1 MSSNT
6 SEINYDRINDYSS
19 VRISLA
25 NPADIKGVW
34 SHGEVKKPETIN
46 YRTYRPERDG
56 LFCERIFGP
65 EKDWECSCG
74 KYRGMK
80 YKGMVCDR
88 CGVKVAHSRV
98 RRKRMGHIILAAPVV
113 HIWFFKA
120 MPSRLG
126 TLLNMKTSSLEKI
139 IYFQDYV
146 VIDPRETELEERQ
159 VLTED
164 EYKKARSDFGEN
176 FEAGMGAEAVKR
188 LLERL
193 DLVKLAI
200 DLRTELFAE
209 HEKGKPSKQKLRD
222 LVKRLKVVESLRD
235 SGLGGPAN
243 RPEWMVLDSIP
254 VIPPDLR
261 PLVLLDSGNFATSDL
276 NDLYR
281 RIINRNNRLKKLCDL
296 NAPEV
301 IIRNEKRM
309 LQQSVDALF
318 DNGRCKRPVLGNS
331 NRPLK
336 SLTDMIKGK
345 QGRFREN
352 LLGKRVDYSARS
364 VIVVGPEL
372 RLHQCGLPKKIALEL
387 FQPFIIRRLKEMKFA
402 DTIKSAKKM
411 LERKDDHIWDILEE
425 VTRSHPVLLNRAP
438 TLHRMGIQAFEPVLI
453 EGNAIRI
460 HPLVCKG
467 FNADFDGDQ
476 MAVHLPLSVEAQIE
490 ATVLMMS
497 TNNIFSPANGQ
508 PIITPSQDIVM
519 GCYYLTA
526 ARGAMGESGE
536 AGEGMSFFGVEE
548 VYTAYGHRKLGVH
561 ARIHL
566 RLPAGKVFVTERLVG
581 ERLKIDEEICQDHD
595 RKITTVGRVIF
606 NEILD
611 PRMPF
616 YDLSLSSKMLAR
628 IIADCYQILGRRAT
642 IDLLDRMKM
651 LGFRESTRS
660 GLSFATDDLR
670 TPVNKT
676 KVLADS
682 DKEVNKYQ
690 AQFDEGDMTEKERY
704 NKVID
709 VWTRARDAITG
720 KMMTELRDERRKD
733 EHGNMRPYL
742 NPIYLM
748 AHSGARGG
756 IEQIRQLAGLR
767 GLMAK
772 PNGTIIET
780 PIKASFKE
788 GLSVLEYFSSTHGAR
803 KGLADT
809 ALKTA
814 DSGYLTRKLADVAQN
829 VVITIHDCGT
839 TQGVTKQAL
848 MKGDE
853 VERPLSDILR
863 GRVSRNTIM
872 HPTTDKVLVEENDM
886 ITWEAGKEIDKLSEM
901 GLDKVMVRS
910 PMTCQAALG
919 ICRLCYGMDLA
930 TGSMVEEG
938 MAVGIIAAQSIG
950 EPGTQLTMRTFHI
963 GGVVRR
969 DVVDDQLKVRKPG
982 KLKFNRVTTVLK
994 VGDASGDQ
1002 RIVTSRNGEVTITTG
1017 AKGATTETYAIPYG
1031 STLFM
1036 TDGQDAGKDEVIC
1049 RWDHH
1054 VIPIVAETDGIVRY
1068 EDIIDGETLRRET
1081 DSDTGQERLVILEHR
1096 GDRHPQIVIVDEKG
1110 EKNWATYLPEKAF
1123 IDVLDGQKVSAGML
1137 IAKTTRE
1144 LGGTQDITG
1153 GLPRVTEIFE
1163 ARRPRDPAV
1172 MAEVTGLVRLG
1183 DKKRNKR
1190 TVHVDEQDERG
1201 TRTGNEREHQ
1211 IPSGKHLRVQNGDY
1225 VKAGDPLVHGP
1236 LVPHD
1241 ILSINGI
1248 EAVQNYLVREIQSV
1262 YRNQRVDIDD
1272 KHIEIIV
1279 AQMLRKVKVEQMG
1292 DTGLLPGSVI
1302 DKFMFRSV
1310 NERLRDC
1317 VKIKSQ
1323 NDSRYDSGKI
1333 ISKESYEAERR
1344 ELEDAGRKPATWD
1357 KPVPAKSSPLLLGIT
1372 KASVQSESFISAAS
1386 FQETTKVLT
1395 EAALAGKVDY
1405 LVGLKENVILGHL
1418 IPAGTGF
1425 SQHQQSTLRV
1435 AGQVDGPTGIPTH
1448 AAAKA

>member
-1 MSSNT
+1 
-6 SEINYDRINDYSS
+6 
-19 VRISLA
+19 
-25 NPADIKGVW
+25 
-34 SHGEVKKPETIN
+34 
-46 YRTYRPERDG
+46 
-56 LFCERIFGP
+56 
-65 EKDWECSCG
+65 
-74 KYRGMK
+74 
-80 YKGMVCDR
+80 
-88 CGVKVAHSRV
+88 
-98 RRKRMGHIILAAPVV
+98 
-113 HIWFFKA
+113 
-120 MPSRLG
+120 
-126 TLLNMKTSSLEKI
+126 
-139 IYFQDYV
+139 
-146 VIDPRETELEERQ
+146 
-159 VLTED
+159 
-164 EYKKARSDFGEN
+164 
-176 FEAGMGAEAVKR
+176 
-188 LLERL
+188 
-193 DLVKLAI
+193 
-200 DLRTELFAE
+200 
-209 HEKGKPSKQKLRD
+209 
-222 LVKRLKVVESLRD
+222 
-235 SGLGGPAN
+235 
-243 RPEWMVLDSIP
+243 
-254 VIPPDLR
+254 
-261 PLVLLDSGNFATSDL
+261 
-276 NDLYR
+276 
-281 RIINRNNRLKKLCDL
+281 
-296 NAPEV
+296 
-301 IIRNEKRM
+301 
-309 LQQSVDALF
+309 
-318 DNGRCKRPVLGNS
+318 
-331 NRPLK
+331 
-336 SLTDMIKGK
+336 
-345 QGRFREN
+345 
-352 LLGKRVDYSARS
+352 
-364 VIVVGPEL
+364 
-372 RLHQCGLPKKIALEL
+372 
-387 FQPFIIRRLKEMKFA
+387 
-402 DTIKSAKKM
+402 
-411 LERKDDHIWDILEE
+411 
-425 VTRSHPVLLNRAP
+425 
-438 TLHRMGIQAFEPVLI
+438 
-453 EGNAIRI
+453 
-460 HPLVCKG
+460 
-467 FNADFDGDQ
+467 
-476 MAVHLPLSVEAQIE
+476 
-490 ATVLMMS
+490 
-497 TNNIFSPANGQ
+497 
-508 PIITPSQDIVM
+508 
-519 GCYYLTA
+519 
-526 ARGAMGESGE
+526 
-536 AGEGMSFFGVEE
+536 
-548 VYTAYGHRKLGVH
+548 
-561 ARIHL
+561 
-566 RLPAGKVFVTERLVG
+566 
-581 ERLKIDEEICQDHD
+581 
-595 RKITTVGRVIF
+595 
-606 NEILD
+606 
-611 PRMPF
+611 
-616 YDLSLSSKMLAR
+616 
-628 IIADCYQILGRRAT
+628 
-642 IDLLDRMKM
+642 
-651 LGFRESTRS
+651 
-660 GLSFATDDLR
+660 
-670 TPVNKT
+670 
-676 KVLADS
+676 
-682 DKEVNKYQ
+682 
-690 AQFDEGDMTEKERY
+690 
-704 NKVID
+704 
-709 VWTRARDAITG
+709 
-720 KMMTELRDERRKD
+720 
-733 EHGNMRPYL
+733 
-742 NPIYLM
+742 
-748 AHSGARGG
+748 
-756 IEQIRQLAGLR
+756 
-767 GLMAK
+767 
-772 PNGTIIET
+772 
-780 PIKASFKE
+780 
-788 GLSVLEYFSSTHGAR
+788 
-803 KGLADT
+803 
-809 ALKTA
+809 
-814 DSGYLTRKLADVAQN
+814 
-829 VVITIHDCGT
+829 
-839 TQGVTKQAL
+839 
-848 MKGDE
+848 
-853 VERPLSDILR
+853 
-863 GRVSRNTIM
+863 
-872 HPTTDKVLVEENDM
+872 
-886 ITWEAGKEIDKLSEM
+886 
-901 GLDKVMVRS
+901 
-910 PMTCQAALG
+910 
-919 ICRLCYGMDLA
+919 
-930 TGSMVEEG
+930 

-1036 TDGQDAGKDEVIC
+1036 VDGQEAGKDEVIC

-1096 GDRHPQIVIVDEKG
+1096 GDRHPQIVIVDDKG
-1110 EKNWATYLPEKAF
+1110 EKTWATYLPEKAF

-1241 ILSINGI
+1241 ILAINGI

>member
-1 MSSNT
+1 MSNT
-6 SEINYDRINDYSS
+6 AEMNYDRINDINS
-19 VRISLA
+19 VRITLA
-25 NPADIKGVW
+25 DPSHIRGTW
-34 SHGEVKKPETIN
+34 SYGEVKKPETIN
-46 YRTYRPERDG
+46 YRTYRPEKDG

-88 CGVKVAHSRV
+88 CGVKVSHSRV
-98 RRKRMGHIILAAPVV
+98 RRKRMGHIELAAPVV

-126 TLLNMKTSSLEKI
+126 TLLDMKTSSLERI

-146 VIDPRETELEERQ
+146 VIHPGDTDLQERQ
-159 VLTED
+159 LLNED
-164 EYKKARSDFGEN
+164 EFKKAREKYGN
-176 FEAGMGAEAVKR
+176 AFEAGMGAEAIKS
-188 LLERL
+188 LLKKL
-193 DLVKLAI
+193 DLVKISLELREKLDEELAKVK
-200 DLRTELFAE
+200 RSA
-209 HEKGKPSKQKLRD
+209 QKVRD

-235 SGLGGPAN
+235 SGMGGSAN
-243 RPEWMVLDSIP
+243 RAEWMVLDCIP

-281 RIINRNNRLKKLCDL
+281 RIINRNNRLKKLVDL

-318 DNGRCKRPVLGNS
+318 DNGRCKRPVLGSS

-387 FQPFIIRRLKEMKFA
+387 FQPFIIRRLKELKYA

-411 LERKDDHIWDILEE
+411 LERKDDQVWDILEE
-425 VTRSHPVLLNRAP
+425 VTKAHPVMLNRAP
-438 TLHRMGIQAFEPVLI
+438 TLHRMGIQAFEPTLI

-476 MAVHLPLSVEAQIE
+476 MAVHLPLSIEAQVE

-526 ARGAMGESGE
+526 TRGELGESGE
-536 AGEGMSFFGVEE
+536 AGEGMVFANPEE
-548 VYTAYGHRKLGVH
+548 VFAAFGQKKLGIH
-561 ARIHL
+561 ARVHL
-566 RLPAGKVFVTERLVG
+566 RLPAGKKFITERVY
-581 ERLKIDEEICQDHD
+581 HD
-595 RKITTVGRVIF
+595 RTAVEEFIVKDNERMTTTVGRIVF
-606 NEILD
+606 NDILF
-611 PRMPF
+611 PEMAF
-616 YDLSLSSKMLAR
+616 YDLALSSKQLSR
-628 IIADCYQILGRRAT
+628 IIADCYQVLGRRAC
-642 IDLLDRMKM
+642 IDLLDRMKVV
-651 LGFRESTRS
+651 GFRESTRS
-660 GLSFATDDLR
+660 GLSFSTDDLR
-670 TPVNKT
+670 TPANKEKELKET
-676 KVLADS
+676 
-682 DKEVNKYQ
+682 DKEVEKYRR
-690 AQFDEGDMTEKERY
+690 QFEEGNITERERY
-704 NKVID
+704 NKTID
-709 VWTRARDAITG
+709 LWTKARDNITKHMMEDLRNDKRPENG
-720 KMMTELRDERRKD
+720 KL
-733 EHGNMRPYL
+733 RPYL
-742 NPIYLM
+742 NPIFLM

-756 IEQIRQLAGLR
+756 IEQIRQLAGMR

-772 PNGTIIET
+772 PNGSIIET
-780 PIKASFKE
+780 PIKANFKE

-829 VVITIHDCGT
+829 VVVTMHDCGT
-839 TQGVTKQAL
+839 TQGLTKSAI
-848 MKGDE
+848 MKGE
-853 VERPLSDILR
+853 EIERSLAETIR
-863 GRVSRNTIM
+863 GRVSRNTIID
-872 HPTTDKVLVEENDM
+872 PRNNATIVEENEM
-886 ITWEAGKEIDKLSEM
+886 MSWEAARAIEAL

-910 PMTCQAALG
+910 PLTCQAQLG
-919 ICRLCYGMDLA
+919 VCRLCYGMDLS
-930 TGSMVEEG
+930 TGSLVEEG

-963 GGVVRR
+963 GGVVKRE
-969 DVVDDQLKVRKPG
+969 LGESEMKTKKSGKVR
-982 KLKFNRVTTVLK
+982 F
-994 VGDASGDQ
+994 Q
-1002 RIVTSRNGEVTITTG
+1002 RIAAVENSKKETVVLGRNGEIQVLGPKNTPI
-1017 AKGATTETYAIPYG
+1017 ETFAVPYG
-1031 STLFM
+1031 AMVLIN
-1036 TDGQDAGKDEVIC
+1036 DGSEIQPGTVIC
-1049 RWDHH
+1049 KWDPH
-1054 VIPIVAETDGIVRY
+1054 ITPIIADRGGKVKFIE
-1068 EDIIDGETLRRET
+1068 IIEGETLRKDIDEI
-1081 DSDTGQERLVILEHR
+1081 TGAERFIIMEHK
-1096 GDRHPQIVIVDEKG
+1096 GEYHPQIVIEDDKG
-1110 EKNWATYLPEKAF
+1110 LKLSVNYLPERAF
-1123 IDVLDGQKVSAGML
+1123 IEVRDGQTVTAGIIL
-1137 IAKTTRE
+1137 AKTTRE
-1144 LGGTQDITG
+1144 VSGTQDITG

-1172 MAEVTGLVRLG
+1172 MAEVAGMVRVG

-1190 TVHVDEQDERG
+1190 LIYVQPVDDNG
-1201 TRTGNEREHQ
+1201 KSTGEEREHQ
-1211 IPSGKHLRVQNGDY
+1211 VPPGKHLRVQTADR
-1225 VKAGDPLVHGP
+1225 VKEGDPLVYGP

-1241 ILSINGI
+1241 ILQISGI
-1248 EAVQNYLVREIQSV
+1248 EAVQHYLVREVQNV
-1262 YRNQRVDIDD
+1262 YRSQRVDIDD

-1279 AQMLRKVKVEQMG
+1279 SQMLRKVKVDTTG
-1292 DTGLLPGSVI
+1292 DSGLLPGSVI
-1302 DKFMFRSV
+1302 DKQAFNAV
-1310 NERLRDC
+1310 NSRLRESC
-1317 VKIKSQ
+1317 KIKKAG
-1323 NDSRYDSGKI
+1323 DSRF
-1333 ISKESYEAERR
+1333 KEGQIVPRPVYEQEKDRI
-1344 ELEDAGRKPATWD
+1344 EQEKGTPPSWVSPTPATCS
-1357 KPVPAKSSPLLLGIT
+1357 VQLLGIT
-1372 KASVQSESFISAAS
+1372 KASVQSDSFISAAS

-1395 EAALAGKVDY
+1395 EAALAGKTDY

-1425 SQHQQSTLRV
+1425 SMHQQALLGLRTLED
-1435 AGQVDGPTGIPTH
+1435 QPLDEE
-1448 AAAKA
+1448 AAIAEAEA

>member
-1 MSSNT
+1 
-6 SEINYDRINDYSS
+6 
-19 VRISLA
+19 
-25 NPADIKGVW
+25 
-34 SHGEVKKPETIN
+34 
-46 YRTYRPERDG
+46 
-56 LFCERIFGP
+56 
-65 EKDWECSCG
+65 
-74 KYRGMK
+74 
-80 YKGMVCDR
+80 
-88 CGVKVAHSRV
+88 
-98 RRKRMGHIILAAPVV
+98 
-113 HIWFFKA
+113 
-120 MPSRLG
+120 
-126 TLLNMKTSSLEKI
+126 
-139 IYFQDYV
+139 
-146 VIDPRETELEERQ
+146 
-159 VLTED
+159 
-164 EYKKARSDFGEN
+164 
-176 FEAGMGAEAVKR
+176 
-188 LLERL
+188 
-193 DLVKLAI
+193 
-200 DLRTELFAE
+200 
-209 HEKGKPSKQKLRD
+209 
-222 LVKRLKVVESLRD
+222 
-235 SGLGGPAN
+235 
-243 RPEWMVLDSIP
+243 
-254 VIPPDLR
+254 
-261 PLVLLDSGNFATSDL
+261 
-276 NDLYR
+276 
-281 RIINRNNRLKKLCDL
+281 
-296 NAPEV
+296 
-301 IIRNEKRM
+301 
-309 LQQSVDALF
+309 
-318 DNGRCKRPVLGNS
+318 
-331 NRPLK
+331 
-336 SLTDMIKGK
+336 
-345 QGRFREN
+345 
-352 LLGKRVDYSARS
+352 
-364 VIVVGPEL
+364 
-372 RLHQCGLPKKIALEL
+372 
-387 FQPFIIRRLKEMKFA
+387 
-402 DTIKSAKKM
+402 
-411 LERKDDHIWDILEE
+411 
-425 VTRSHPVLLNRAP
+425 
-438 TLHRMGIQAFEPVLI
+438 
-453 EGNAIRI
+453 
-460 HPLVCKG
+460 
-467 FNADFDGDQ
+467 
-476 MAVHLPLSVEAQIE
+476 
-490 ATVLMMS
+490 
-497 TNNIFSPANGQ
+497 
-508 PIITPSQDIVM
+508 
-519 GCYYLTA
+519 
-526 ARGAMGESGE
+526 
-536 AGEGMSFFGVEE
+536 
-548 VYTAYGHRKLGVH
+548 
-561 ARIHL
+561 
-566 RLPAGKVFVTERLVG
+566 
-581 ERLKIDEEICQDHD
+581 
-595 RKITTVGRVIF
+595 
-606 NEILD
+606 
-611 PRMPF
+611 
-616 YDLSLSSKMLAR
+616 
-628 IIADCYQILGRRAT
+628 
-642 IDLLDRMKM
+642 
-651 LGFRESTRS
+651 
-660 GLSFATDDLR
+660 
-670 TPVNKT
+670 
-676 KVLADS
+676 
-682 DKEVNKYQ
+682 
-690 AQFDEGDMTEKERY
+690 
-704 NKVID
+704 
-709 VWTRARDAITG
+709 
-720 KMMTELRDERRKD
+720 
-733 EHGNMRPYL
+733 
-742 NPIYLM
+742 
-748 AHSGARGG
+748 
-756 IEQIRQLAGLR
+756 
-767 GLMAK
+767 
-772 PNGTIIET
+772 
-780 PIKASFKE
+780 
-788 GLSVLEYFSSTHGAR
+788 
-803 KGLADT
+803 
-809 ALKTA
+809 
-814 DSGYLTRKLADVAQN
+814 
-829 VVITIHDCGT
+829 
-839 TQGVTKQAL
+839 
-848 MKGDE
+848 
-853 VERPLSDILR
+853 
-863 GRVSRNTIM
+863 
-872 HPTTDKVLVEENDM
+872 
-886 ITWEAGKEIDKLSEM
+886 
-901 GLDKVMVRS
+901 
-910 PMTCQAALG
+910 MTCQAALG

-1123 IDVLDGQKVSAGML
+1123 IDVLDGQKVTAGML

>member
-1 MSSNT
+1 
-6 SEINYDRINDYSS
+6 
-19 VRISLA
+19 
-25 NPADIKGVW
+25 
-34 SHGEVKKPETIN
+34 
-46 YRTYRPERDG
+46 
-56 LFCERIFGP
+56 
-65 EKDWECSCG
+65 
-74 KYRGMK
+74 
-80 YKGMVCDR
+80 
-88 CGVKVAHSRV
+88 
-98 RRKRMGHIILAAPVV
+98 
-113 HIWFFKA
+113 
-120 MPSRLG
+120 
-126 TLLNMKTSSLEKI
+126 
-139 IYFQDYV
+139 
-146 VIDPRETELEERQ
+146 
-159 VLTED
+159 
-164 EYKKARSDFGEN
+164 
-176 FEAGMGAEAVKR
+176 
-188 LLERL
+188 
-193 DLVKLAI
+193 
-200 DLRTELFAE
+200 
-209 HEKGKPSKQKLRD
+209 
-222 LVKRLKVVESLRD
+222 
-235 SGLGGPAN
+235 
-243 RPEWMVLDSIP
+243 
-254 VIPPDLR
+254 
-261 PLVLLDSGNFATSDL
+261 
-276 NDLYR
+276 
-281 RIINRNNRLKKLCDL
+281 
-296 NAPEV
+296 
-301 IIRNEKRM
+301 
-309 LQQSVDALF
+309 
-318 DNGRCKRPVLGNS
+318 
-331 NRPLK
+331 
-336 SLTDMIKGK
+336 
-345 QGRFREN
+345 
-352 LLGKRVDYSARS
+352 
-364 VIVVGPEL
+364 
-372 RLHQCGLPKKIALEL
+372 
-387 FQPFIIRRLKEMKFA
+387 
-402 DTIKSAKKM
+402 
-411 LERKDDHIWDILEE
+411 
-425 VTRSHPVLLNRAP
+425 
-438 TLHRMGIQAFEPVLI
+438 
-453 EGNAIRI
+453 
-460 HPLVCKG
+460 
-467 FNADFDGDQ
+467 
-476 MAVHLPLSVEAQIE
+476 
-490 ATVLMMS
+490 
-497 TNNIFSPANGQ
+497 
-508 PIITPSQDIVM
+508 
-519 GCYYLTA
+519 
-526 ARGAMGESGE
+526 
-536 AGEGMSFFGVEE
+536 
-548 VYTAYGHRKLGVH
+548 
-561 ARIHL
+561 
-566 RLPAGKVFVTERLVG
+566 
-581 ERLKIDEEICQDHD
+581 
-595 RKITTVGRVIF
+595 
-606 NEILD
+606 
-611 PRMPF
+611 
-616 YDLSLSSKMLAR
+616 
-628 IIADCYQILGRRAT
+628 
-642 IDLLDRMKM
+642 
-651 LGFRESTRS
+651 
-660 GLSFATDDLR
+660 
-670 TPVNKT
+670 
-676 KVLADS
+676 
-682 DKEVNKYQ
+682 
-690 AQFDEGDMTEKERY
+690 
-704 NKVID
+704 
-709 VWTRARDAITG
+709 
-720 KMMTELRDERRKD
+720 
-733 EHGNMRPYL
+733 
-742 NPIYLM
+742 
-748 AHSGARGG
+748 
-756 IEQIRQLAGLR
+756 
-767 GLMAK
+767 
-772 PNGTIIET
+772 
-780 PIKASFKE
+780 
-788 GLSVLEYFSSTHGAR
+788 
-803 KGLADT
+803 
-809 ALKTA
+809 
-814 DSGYLTRKLADVAQN
+814 
-829 VVITIHDCGT
+829 
-839 TQGVTKQAL
+839 
-848 MKGDE
+848 
-853 VERPLSDILR
+853 
-863 GRVSRNTIM
+863 M

-1036 TDGQDAGKDEVIC
+1036 VDGQEAGKDEVIC

-1096 GDRHPQIVIVDEKG
+1096 GDRHPQIVIVDDKG
-1110 EKNWATYLPEKAF
+1110 EKTWATYLPEKAF

-1241 ILSINGI
+1241 ILAINGI

-1357 KPVPAKSSPLLLGIT
+1357 KPAPAKSSPLLLGIT

>member
-1 MSSNT
+1 
-6 SEINYDRINDYSS
+6 
-19 VRISLA
+19 
-25 NPADIKGVW
+25 
-34 SHGEVKKPETIN
+34 
-46 YRTYRPERDG
+46 
-56 LFCERIFGP
+56 
-65 EKDWECSCG
+65 
-74 KYRGMK
+74 
-80 YKGMVCDR
+80 
-88 CGVKVAHSRV
+88 
-98 RRKRMGHIILAAPVV
+98 
-113 HIWFFKA
+113 
-120 MPSRLG
+120 
-126 TLLNMKTSSLEKI
+126 
-139 IYFQDYV
+139 
-146 VIDPRETELEERQ
+146 
-159 VLTED
+159 
-164 EYKKARSDFGEN
+164 
-176 FEAGMGAEAVKR
+176 
-188 LLERL
+188 
-193 DLVKLAI
+193 
-200 DLRTELFAE
+200 
-209 HEKGKPSKQKLRD
+209 
-222 LVKRLKVVESLRD
+222 
-235 SGLGGPAN
+235 
-243 RPEWMVLDSIP
+243 
-254 VIPPDLR
+254 
-261 PLVLLDSGNFATSDL
+261 
-276 NDLYR
+276 
-281 RIINRNNRLKKLCDL
+281 
-296 NAPEV
+296 
-301 IIRNEKRM
+301 
-309 LQQSVDALF
+309 
-318 DNGRCKRPVLGNS
+318 
-331 NRPLK
+331 
-336 SLTDMIKGK
+336 
-345 QGRFREN
+345 
-352 LLGKRVDYSARS
+352 
-364 VIVVGPEL
+364 
-372 RLHQCGLPKKIALEL
+372 
-387 FQPFIIRRLKEMKFA
+387 
-402 DTIKSAKKM
+402 
-411 LERKDDHIWDILEE
+411 
-425 VTRSHPVLLNRAP
+425 
-438 TLHRMGIQAFEPVLI
+438 
-453 EGNAIRI
+453 
-460 HPLVCKG
+460 
-467 FNADFDGDQ
+467 
-476 MAVHLPLSVEAQIE
+476 
-490 ATVLMMS
+490 
-497 TNNIFSPANGQ
+497 
-508 PIITPSQDIVM
+508 
-519 GCYYLTA
+519 
-526 ARGAMGESGE
+526 
-536 AGEGMSFFGVEE
+536 
-548 VYTAYGHRKLGVH
+548 
-561 ARIHL
+561 
-566 RLPAGKVFVTERLVG
+566 
-581 ERLKIDEEICQDHD
+581 
-595 RKITTVGRVIF
+595 
-606 NEILD
+606 
-611 PRMPF
+611 
-616 YDLSLSSKMLAR
+616 
-628 IIADCYQILGRRAT
+628 
-642 IDLLDRMKM
+642 
-651 LGFRESTRS
+651 
-660 GLSFATDDLR
+660 
-670 TPVNKT
+670 
-676 KVLADS
+676 
-682 DKEVNKYQ
+682 
-690 AQFDEGDMTEKERY
+690 
-704 NKVID
+704 
-709 VWTRARDAITG
+709 
-720 KMMTELRDERRKD
+720 
-733 EHGNMRPYL
+733 
-742 NPIYLM
+742 
-748 AHSGARGG
+748 
-756 IEQIRQLAGLR
+756 
-767 GLMAK
+767 
-772 PNGTIIET
+772 
-780 PIKASFKE
+780 
-788 GLSVLEYFSSTHGAR
+788 
-803 KGLADT
+803 
-809 ALKTA
+809 
-814 DSGYLTRKLADVAQN
+814 
-829 VVITIHDCGT
+829 
-839 TQGVTKQAL
+839 
-848 MKGDE
+848 
-853 VERPLSDILR
+853 
-863 GRVSRNTIM
+863 M

-1036 TDGQDAGKDEVIC
+1036 VDGQEAGKDEVIC

-1096 GDRHPQIVIVDEKG
+1096 GDRHPQIVIVDDKG
-1110 EKNWATYLPEKAF
+1110 EKTWATYLPEKAF

-1241 ILSINGI
+1241 ILAINGI

>member
-1 MSSNT
+1 
-6 SEINYDRINDYSS
+6 
-19 VRISLA
+19 
-25 NPADIKGVW
+25 
-34 SHGEVKKPETIN
+34 
-46 YRTYRPERDG
+46 
-56 LFCERIFGP
+56 
-65 EKDWECSCG
+65 
-74 KYRGMK
+74 
-80 YKGMVCDR
+80 
-88 CGVKVAHSRV
+88 
-98 RRKRMGHIILAAPVV
+98 
-113 HIWFFKA
+113 
-120 MPSRLG
+120 
-126 TLLNMKTSSLEKI
+126 
-139 IYFQDYV
+139 
-146 VIDPRETELEERQ
+146 
-159 VLTED
+159 
-164 EYKKARSDFGEN
+164 
-176 FEAGMGAEAVKR
+176 
-188 LLERL
+188 
-193 DLVKLAI
+193 
-200 DLRTELFAE
+200 
-209 HEKGKPSKQKLRD
+209 
-222 LVKRLKVVESLRD
+222 
-235 SGLGGPAN
+235 
-243 RPEWMVLDSIP
+243 
-254 VIPPDLR
+254 
-261 PLVLLDSGNFATSDL
+261 
-276 NDLYR
+276 
-281 RIINRNNRLKKLCDL
+281 
-296 NAPEV
+296 
-301 IIRNEKRM
+301 
-309 LQQSVDALF
+309 
-318 DNGRCKRPVLGNS
+318 
-331 NRPLK
+331 
-336 SLTDMIKGK
+336 
-345 QGRFREN
+345 
-352 LLGKRVDYSARS
+352 
-364 VIVVGPEL
+364 
-372 RLHQCGLPKKIALEL
+372 
-387 FQPFIIRRLKEMKFA
+387 
-402 DTIKSAKKM
+402 
-411 LERKDDHIWDILEE
+411 
-425 VTRSHPVLLNRAP
+425 
-438 TLHRMGIQAFEPVLI
+438 
-453 EGNAIRI
+453 
-460 HPLVCKG
+460 
-467 FNADFDGDQ
+467 
-476 MAVHLPLSVEAQIE
+476 
-490 ATVLMMS
+490 
-497 TNNIFSPANGQ
+497 
-508 PIITPSQDIVM
+508 
-519 GCYYLTA
+519 
-526 ARGAMGESGE
+526 
-536 AGEGMSFFGVEE
+536 
-548 VYTAYGHRKLGVH
+548 
-561 ARIHL
+561 
-566 RLPAGKVFVTERLVG
+566 
-581 ERLKIDEEICQDHD
+581 
-595 RKITTVGRVIF
+595 
-606 NEILD
+606 
-611 PRMPF
+611 
-616 YDLSLSSKMLAR
+616 
-628 IIADCYQILGRRAT
+628 
-642 IDLLDRMKM
+642 
-651 LGFRESTRS
+651 
-660 GLSFATDDLR
+660 
-670 TPVNKT
+670 
-676 KVLADS
+676 
-682 DKEVNKYQ
+682 
-690 AQFDEGDMTEKERY
+690 
-704 NKVID
+704 
-709 VWTRARDAITG
+709 
-720 KMMTELRDERRKD
+720 
-733 EHGNMRPYL
+733 
-742 NPIYLM
+742 
-748 AHSGARGG
+748 
-756 IEQIRQLAGLR
+756 
-767 GLMAK
+767 
-772 PNGTIIET
+772 
-780 PIKASFKE
+780 
-788 GLSVLEYFSSTHGAR
+788 
-803 KGLADT
+803 
-809 ALKTA
+809 
-814 DSGYLTRKLADVAQN
+814 
-829 VVITIHDCGT
+829 
-839 TQGVTKQAL
+839 
-848 MKGDE
+848 
-853 VERPLSDILR
+853 
-863 GRVSRNTIM
+863 M

-950 EPGTQLTMRTFHI
+950 EPGTHLTMRTFHI

-1036 TDGQDAGKDEVIC
+1036 VDGQEAGKDEVIC

-1096 GDRHPQIVIVDEKG
+1096 GDRHPQIVIVDDKG
-1110 EKNWATYLPEKAF
+1110 EKTWATYLPEKAF

-1241 ILSINGI
+1241 ILAINGI